1 MERRVWR
8 EIISLLDIFLVS
20 HVLIVAINFL
30 TFLLFWHIRTASV
43 EKNMNLLFPVIGLI
57 MKLKSAF
64 GNQDPCVYTSQQI
77 ARFLPT
83 LCLVFTLALL
93 ILSSPF
99 FASLLLSSLFGSAE
113 EVQYQVAESMPQA
126 AMIRA
131 QEKDDSIKNIIVD

>member
-8 EIISLLDIFLVS
+8 EIIYLLDIFLVS

-43 EKNMNLLFPVIGLI
+43 EKNMNLIFPETGMV

-64 GNQDPCVYTSQQI
+64 GNQDPVYMSADRQI
-77 ARFLPT
+77 SSVPT

-99 FASLLLSSLFGSAE
+99 FASLLLSPLFGSAE
-113 EVQYQVAESMPQA
+113 EVQ
-126 AMIRA
+126 
-131 QEKDDSIKNIIVD
+131 